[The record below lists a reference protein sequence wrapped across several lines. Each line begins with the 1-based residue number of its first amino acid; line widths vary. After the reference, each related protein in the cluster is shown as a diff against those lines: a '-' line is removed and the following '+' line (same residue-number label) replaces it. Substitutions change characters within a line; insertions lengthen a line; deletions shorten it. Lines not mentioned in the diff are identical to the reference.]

1 MRIHL
6 NILNI
11 LFQNKVGWQNRPI
24 NANNWSLNKFNRNP
38 NVKKW
43 YQKIFMN
50 GLIKNI
56 HQPEYWGRGWKHI
69 RSQHGFSDTLFYRR
83 RGQMVFTERSNVNK
97 NIKFNKKLPIF
108 LEELKEKLLTS
119 FSDSLPYMI

>member
-1 MRIHL
+1 MI
-6 NILNI
+6 
-11 LFQNKVGWQNRPI
+11 
-24 NANNWSLNKFNRNP
+24 S
-38 NVKKW
+38 
-43 YQKIFMN
+43 
-50 GLIKNI
+50 KNI
-56 HQPEYWGRGWKHI
+56 YEWFNWKQPEYWGRGWKHI